1 MSVISDQIKII
12 TETLPDGVELVA
24 VSKFH
29 PVEALKE
36 AYDAG
41 QRIFGESRVQEISQK
56 RLLMPDDVQWH
67 FIGHLQTN
75 KVRQLVPYVSLI
87 HSVDSI
93 KLLESINA
101 ESARIGK
108 VVDVLLQL
116 HVAQEETKFGFTCED
131 CVDLVDKG
139 VLDRLPNVR
148 VCGVMGMATN
158 TDDMG
163 KVREEFKSIKN
174 VFDTLKQ
181 RYFADKPY
189 FKEISMGM
197 SDDFHIAMEE
207 GSTLVRIGTTIFGSR
222 GYLTN

>member
-131 CVDLVDKG
+131 CVDMVDKG

-222 GYLTN
+222 GY

>member
-131 CVDLVDKG
+131 CVDMVDKG

-197 SDDFHIAMEE
+197 SDDYHIAMEE

-222 GYLTN
+222 GY

>member
-36 AYDAG
+36 AYDVG

-101 ESARIGK
+101 ESARIGR

-197 SDDFHIAMEE
+197 SDDYHIAMEE

-222 GYLTN
+222 GY

>member
-101 ESARIGK
+101 ESVRIGR

-197 SDDFHIAMEE
+197 SDDYHIAMEE

-222 GYLTN
+222 GY

>member
-131 CVDLVDKG
+131 CVDMVDKG

-174 VFDTLKQ
+174 VFYTLKQ

-197 SDDFHIAMEE
+197 SDDYHIAMEE

-222 GYLTN
+222 GY

>member
-75 KVRQLVPYVSLI
+75 KVRQLVPYISLV
-87 HSVDSI
+87 HSVDSM
-93 KLLESINA
+93 KLLETINA
-101 ESARIGK
+101 ESVRIGR

-197 SDDFHIAMEE
+197 SDDYHIAMEE

-222 GYLTN
+222 GY

>member
-101 ESARIGK
+101 ESARIGR

-139 VLDRLPNVR
+139 VLGRLPNVR

-197 SDDFHIAMEE
+197 SDDYHIAMEE

-222 GYLTN
+222 GY

>member
-41 QRIFGESRVQEISQK
+41 QRIFGESRAQEISQK

-131 CVDLVDKG
+131 CVDMVDKG

-197 SDDFHIAMEE
+197 SDDYHIAMEE

-222 GYLTN
+222 GY

>member
-93 KLLESINA
+93 KLLETINA
-101 ESARIGK
+101 ESVRIGR

-197 SDDFHIAMEE
+197 SDDYHIAMEE

-222 GYLTN
+222 GY

>member
-197 SDDFHIAMEE
+197 SDDYHIAMEE

-222 GYLTN
+222 GY

>member
-1 MSVISDQIKII
+1 MSGIAQQIRCIKDS
-12 TETLPDGVELVA
+12 LPEGVELVA

-29 PVEALKE
+29 PVESLKE

-41 QRIFGESRVQEISQK
+41 QRIFGESRVQEVLQK
-56 RLLMPDDVQWH
+56 QALMPDDVKWH

-93 KLLESINA
+93 KLLECIDKEA
-101 ESARIGK
+101 KRIGR

-116 HVAQEETKFGFTCED
+116 HVAQEETKFGLTCEE
-131 CVDLVDKG
+131 CVALSKDG
-139 VLDRLPNVR
+139 VFDSLENVR

-158 TDDMG
+158 TDDIEV
-163 KVREEFKSIKN
+163 VRAEFKLIKS
-174 VFDTLKQ
+174 VFDTLKTDC
-181 RYFADKPY
+181 FSGKPY

-197 SDDFHIAMEE
+197 SDDYRIAIEE
-207 GSTLVRIGTTIFGSR
+207 GSTLIRIGTTIFGER
-222 GYLTN
+222 NY

>member
-101 ESARIGK
+101 ESARIGR

-131 CVDLVDKG
+131 CVDMVDKG

-197 SDDFHIAMEE
+197 SDDYHIAMEE

-222 GYLTN
+222 GY

>member
-101 ESARIGK
+101 ESARIGR

-131 CVDLVDKG
+131 CVDMVDKG
-139 VLDRLPNVR
+139 VFDRLPNVR

-197 SDDFHIAMEE
+197 SDDYHIAMEE

-222 GYLTN
+222 GY

>member
-158 TDDMG
+158 TDDMV

-222 GYLTN
+222 GY

>member
-139 VLDRLPNVR
+139 VLGRLPNVR

-197 SDDFHIAMEE
+197 SDDYHIAMEE

-222 GYLTN
+222 GY

>member
-158 TDDMG
+158 TDDMV

-197 SDDFHIAMEE
+197 SDDYLIAMEE

-222 GYLTN
+222 GY

>member
-36 AYDAG
+36 AYDVG

-93 KLLESINA
+93 KLLKSINA

-197 SDDFHIAMEE
+197 SDDYHIAMEE

-222 GYLTN
+222 GY

>member
-131 CVDLVDKG
+131 CVDLVVKG
-139 VLDRLPNVR
+139 GLDRLPNVR

-197 SDDFHIAMEE
+197 SDDYHIAMEE

-222 GYLTN
+222 GY

>member
-222 GYLTN
+222 GY

>member
-56 RLLMPDDVQWH
+56 RMLMPDDVQWH

-131 CVDLVDKG
+131 CVDMVDKG

-197 SDDFHIAMEE
+197 SDDYHIAMEE

-222 GYLTN
+222 GY

>member
-158 TDDMG
+158 TDDMV

-197 SDDFHIAMEE
+197 SDDYHIAMEE

-222 GYLTN
+222 GY

>member
-75 KVRQLVPYVSLI
+75 KVRQLVPYISLV
-87 HSVDSI
+87 HSVDSM
-93 KLLESINA
+93 KLLETINA
-101 ESARIGK
+101 ESVRIGR

-131 CVDLVDKG
+131 CVDLVDEG
-139 VLDRLPNVR
+139 VLGRLPNVR

-197 SDDFHIAMEE
+197 SDDYHIAMEE

-222 GYLTN
+222 GY

>member
-36 AYDAG
+36 AYDVG

-197 SDDFHIAMEE
+197 SDDYHIAMEE

-222 GYLTN
+222 GY

>member
-75 KVRQLVPYVSLI
+75 KVRQLEPYVSLI

-101 ESARIGK
+101 ESARIGR

-222 GYLTN
+222 GY

>member
-101 ESARIGK
+101 ESVRIGR

-222 GYLTN
+222 GY

>member
-36 AYDAG
+36 AYDVG

-131 CVDLVDKG
+131 CVDMVDKG

-197 SDDFHIAMEE
+197 SDDYHIAMEE

-222 GYLTN
+222 GY

>member
-75 KVRQLVPYVSLI
+75 KVRQLVPYISLV
-87 HSVDSI
+87 HSVDSM
-93 KLLESINA
+93 KLLETINA
-101 ESARIGK
+101 ESVRIGR

-139 VLDRLPNVR
+139 VLGRLPNVR

-197 SDDFHIAMEE
+197 SDDYHIAMEE

-222 GYLTN
+222 GY

>member
-131 CVDLVDKG
+131 CVDMVDKG

-158 TDDMG
+158 TDDMV

-197 SDDFHIAMEE
+197 SDDFYIAMEE

-222 GYLTN
+222 GY